1 LDGVPGSRMIFRNAG
16 AWKLSDQTSLIA
28 GNIDWKGRYVNGRPT
43 RVLSWWG
50 PASRYFPYFDSGN
63 PFTGVFRQEIYQ
75 NGELFAVT
83 PHRVLGA
90 ALLKS
95 SDGQEWLIA
104 VCYDGAND
112 IAYRRPAIKSDSS
125 SLFDPIVA
133 PDGWL
138 EIGRLSDASLLLAD
152 RPWFFNS
159 SGTAA
164 QTLRTAQKTSE
175 ESNIFGT
182 KLDRLKA
189 TVTRDNVSFERS
201 GNLGPVVGTRTFV
214 PRKSITIETAGD
226 FRVTTYSGGRT
237 FGFSEVGE
245 YIVAVD
251 FRKDE
256 PVECRI
262 VVNNTVSKNVD
273 AIRSAVDCIRNCG
286 GTSNS
291 FDETFKQTDQ
301 TVTSE
306 KLQCGAEEVT
316 LVGDKQTIVANARR
330 TSAGSGDYEGT
341 REVVETD
348 FNGSVLAADSRHSML
363 ASVTNDTEGGVS
375 DVFLVPN
382 RFQSSGR
389 PCSSLLETNQHGSAL
404 VRRRLDEIL
413 LIGRKIVASDRSDTI
428 AGERQSVEAVLVY
441 QAAQLADPQTDCFL
455 QEHSGA
461 TETRR
466 FPELFASPIS
476 GAWQIDG
483 AEHLLV
489 SQEIP
494 GGAFNYLSDGS
505 LSQIIPPGASGS
517 RYYPAFVI
525 K

>member
-1 LDGVPGSRMIFRNAG
+1 M
-16 AWKLSDQTSLIA
+16 
-28 GNIDWKGRYVNGRPT
+28 
-43 RVLSWWG
+43 
-50 PASRYFPYFDSGN
+50 
-63 PFTGVFRQEIYQ
+63 
-75 NGELFAVT
+75 
-83 PHRVLGA
+83 
-90 ALLKS
+90 
-95 SDGQEWLIA
+95 
-104 VCYDGAND
+104 
-112 IAYRRPAIKSDSS
+112 
-125 SLFDPIVA
+125 
-133 PDGWL
+133 
-138 EIGRLSDASLLLAD
+138 
-152 RPWFFNS
+152 
-159 SGTAA
+159 
-164 QTLRTAQKTSE
+164 
-175 ESNIFGT
+175 
-182 KLDRLKA
+182 
-189 TVTRDNVSFERS
+189 
-201 GNLGPVVGTRTFV
+201 
-214 PRKSITIETAGD
+214 
-226 FRVTTYSGGRT
+226 
-237 FGFSEVGE
+237 
-245 YIVAVD
+245 D